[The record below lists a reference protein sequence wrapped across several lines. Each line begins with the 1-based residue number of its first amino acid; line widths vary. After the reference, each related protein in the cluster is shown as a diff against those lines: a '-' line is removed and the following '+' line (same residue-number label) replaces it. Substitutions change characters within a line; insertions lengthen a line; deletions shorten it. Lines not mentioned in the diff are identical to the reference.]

1 MPFERL
7 SPVRSL
13 PSYRGQPFPLMK
25 GAETVGDP
33 IAVLPTLFH
42 LLWSRRLDV
51 DLAVRL
57 DSSSIVRTAS

>member
-1 MPFERL
+1 MAGLVEVFME
-7 SPVRSL
+7 PV
-13 PSYRGQPFPLMK
+13 PLMK

-42 LLWSRRLDV
+42 LPWSRRLDV

-57 DSSSIVRTAS
+57 DSSSIVRAAW